1 MLMCACN
8 AMSLSMNL
16 KVDVILDLLY
26 KMVHLTDDQLT
37 LQQCSVQFCTTHRHS
52 QSSLWH
58 SYTDTDT
65 HSYPIQLL
73 FFILNFTSQLNTIE
87 SRHKGSRRH

>member
-37 LQQCSVQFCTTHRHS
+37 LQQCSVQFCTNSHHSVTVTHT
-52 QSSLWH
+52 L
-58 SYTDTDT
+58 TLTA
-65 HSYPIQLL
+65 IQYSCY